1 MRNRCRRSVSA
12 SAKIICITD
21 CLYCK
26 IGINFDFI
34 YNFCILIHGKCIN
47 VENLL
52 VILHP
57 KRKFSQRKVMNKRKT
72 RLQAILEILT
82 NNCFGSQDELSRL
95 LAARGFLV
103 TQATLSR
110 DLKALRT
117 TKVATDFGDYRYIVT
132 QPGEVPVD
140 EIWEAVPSTAQS
152 GTHYSVLSISLSGNI
167 LVIKTRTGYASGLA
181 YDIDQLDSPYLL
193 GTISGADTVLA
204 VVNDRYTREELFEY
218 FKDFFPEHVLEKAHD
233 QFL

>member
-1 MRNRCRRSVSA
+1 MHQKFVVIKKLS
-12 SAKIICITD
+12 
-21 CLYCK
+21 L
-26 IGINFDFI
+26 
-34 YNFCILIHGKCIN
+34 
-47 VENLL
+47 NLHL
-52 VILHP
+52 E
-57 KRKFSQRKVMNKRKT
+57 RKFSQKKVMNKRKT

-82 NNCFGSQDELSRL
+82 NNCIGSQDELSRL

-152 GTHYSVLSISLSGNI
+152 GTHYSVLSIALSGNI
-167 LVIKTRTGYASGLA
+167 LVIKTRTGYASGLP
-181 YDIDQLDSPYLL
+181 YDIDQLDAPYLH
-193 GTISGADTVLA
+193 GTVSGADTVLA

-218 FKDFFPEHVLEKAHD
+218 FKDFFPEQVLEQARD

>member
-1 MRNRCRRSVSA
+1 
-12 SAKIICITD
+12 
-21 CLYCK
+21 
-26 IGINFDFI
+26 
-34 YNFCILIHGKCIN
+34 
-47 VENLL
+47 
-52 VILHP
+52 
-57 KRKFSQRKVMNKRKT
+57 MNKRKT

-82 NNCFGSQDELSRL
+82 NNVIGSQEELSRL
-95 LAARGFLV
+95 LAARGFVV

-117 TKVATDFGDYRYIVT
+117 TKVATDFGGYRYVVM

-140 EIWEAVPSTAQS
+140 EVWEAVPSTAQS
-152 GTHYSVLSISLSGNI
+152 GTHHAVESIALAGNI

-193 GTISGADTVLA
+193 GTISGADTA
-204 VVNDRYTREELFEY
+204 IAIVNERYSRTEIFDSFLG
-218 FKDFFPEHVLEKAHD
+218 FFPDSVLEKARD

>member
-1 MRNRCRRSVSA
+1 
-12 SAKIICITD
+12 
-21 CLYCK
+21 
-26 IGINFDFI
+26 
-34 YNFCILIHGKCIN
+34 
-47 VENLL
+47 
-52 VILHP
+52 
-57 KRKFSQRKVMNKRKT
+57 MNKRKT
-72 RLQAILEILT
+72 RLQAILEIVT
-82 NNCFGSQDELSRL
+82 NNCIGSQDELSRL

-117 TKVATDFGDYRYIVT
+117 TKVATDFGDYRYIVS
-132 QPGEVPVD
+132 QPSEVPVD
-140 EIWEAVPSTAQS
+140 EIWETVPSTAQS
-152 GTHYSVLSISLSGNI
+152 GTHYAVLSIALSGNI

-218 FKDFFPEHVLEKAHD
+218 FGDFFPEHVLEKARKN
-233 QFL
+233 FL